1 VIVRVPDFREPVGRY
16 YAKVLGQLGFRPT
29 VRLLGFD
36 EDDTWDTR
44 AHAQTGFVGWAA
56 DNLGASNFIEPGF
69 TCAGR
74 GTLNLSRLCDPELER
89 LVRRARTATPADA
102 VASWAAADHRLTDLA
117 ASVPLTRRRSVVF
130 VSKRVGNV
138 RTHPQFFTLLDQ
150 MWVR

>member
-1 VIVRVPDFREPVGRY
+1 
-16 YAKVLGQLGFRPT
+16 

-56 DNLGASNFIEPGF
+56 DNLGASNFIEPVF